1 MNKVIAAGVV
11 GFFCTGSVLAQSG
24 VSVYGV
30 LDTYMAYTDAE
41 GKESMTSLDSGGYQ
55 ASRIGFRGVEELG
68 GGLRA
73 SFQLEG
79 GFGSDTGAMHDS
91 GRLFNRQA
99 WVGLGGGFGELRFG
113 RQNSPQFLMI
123 ARLDPYGGATFAS
136 FLNNASAY
144 TPRYDNVIGYIS
156 PAMDGFKLQAYYSL
170 GETSGTSGTSRGLS
184 ATMLAGEYERGPLYL
199 GISSSRQNSANDSV
213 AIQSTFAGGSWD
225 YGQGRLFFGA
235 YRGNNLGASAAGNI
249 AGAYYSAFSLAANY
263 RVGGGFTLGAGYGWA
278 KDDAAAERD
287 ARQVSLI
294 GSYEFSRRT
303 MLYATYAHLSNDAGA
318 SFSLSAA
325 APIAKNVPAPGG
337 AVDGLQFGVRH
348 LF

>member
-11 GFFCTGSVLAQSG
+11 GFFCAGSVLAQSS
-24 VSVYGV
+24 VAVYGV
-30 LDTYMAYTDAE
+30 LDTYMAYTDAD
-41 GKESMTSLDSGGYQ
+41 GKGSVRSIDSGGYQ
-55 ASRIGFRGVEELG
+55 ASRVGFRGVEDLG

-73 SFQLEG
+73 SFQLES

-99 WVGLGGGFGELRFG
+99 WVGIGGGFGELRVG
-113 RQNSPQFLMI
+113 RQNSPKFLMI

-136 FLNNASAY
+136 LLNNASAY

-156 PAMDGFKLQAYYSL
+156 PAMGGVKLQAYYSL
-170 GETSGTSGTSRGLS
+170 GERSDTSRGLS

-213 AIQSTFAGGSWD
+213 AIQSTFAGGSYE

-235 YRGNNLGASAAGNI
+235 YRGNNLGASAANNI

-263 RVGGGFTLGAGYGWA
+263 RVGGGATLGAGYGWA
-278 KDDAAAERD
+278 KDGTGGGRD
-287 ARQVSLI
+287 AHQISLI
-294 GSYEFSRRT
+294 GSYDLSKRT
-303 MLYATYAHLSNDAGA
+303 MLYTTYAHLSNDAGA

-337 AVDGLQFGVRH
+337 AVDGIQFGIRH

>member
-11 GFFCTGSVLAQSG
+11 GFFCAGSVLAQSS

-30 LDTYMAYTDAE
+30 LDTYMAYTDAG
-41 GKESMTSLDSGGYQ
+41 GKGSVGSIDSGGYQ
-55 ASRIGFRGVEELG
+55 ASRIGFRGVEDLG

-73 SFQLEG
+73 SFQLEN

-99 WVGLGGGFGELRFG
+99 WVGVGGGFGEFRFG
-113 RQNSPQFLMI
+113 RQNSPKFLMI

-136 FLNNASAY
+136 FLNNVSVY
-144 TPRYDNVIGYIS
+144 TPRYDNVIGYLS
-156 PAMDGFKLQAYYSL
+156 PALGGFKLQAYYSL
-170 GETSGTSGTSRGLS
+170 GERSDTSRGLS
-184 ATMLAGEYERGPLYL
+184 ATMLAGEYEQGPLYL

-213 AIQSTFAGGSWD
+213 AIQSTFAGGSYD
-225 YGQGRLFFGA
+225 YGQGRVFFGA

-249 AGAYYSAFSLAANY
+249 AGSYYSAFSLAANY
-263 RVGGGFTLGAGYGWA
+263 RIGARATLGAGYGWA
-278 KDDAAAERD
+278 KDGAGAGRD

-294 GSYEFSRRT
+294 GTCDLSRRT
-303 MLYATYAHLSNDAGA
+303 MLYTTYARLSNDAGA
-318 SFSLSAA
+318 SFALGAA
-325 APIAKNVPAPGG
+325 APITKNVPAPGG
-337 AVDGLQFGVRH
+337 AVDGFQFGIRH